1 MCPAISVT
9 LSIHGVEANRDEES
23 RYFFLFLE
31 DVSFRLE
38 ETCICET
45 MRTSQWCMIIC
56 QKMVQTKGQRTQTQE
71 KMELEC
77 IKEDPRTDFDMD
89 MIGAECR
96 GYVSVKV
103 VCVLCKMLNN
113 R

>member
-56 QKMVQTKGQRTQTQE
+56 QKNGIDQRAENSDTRENGVGMYKGR
-71 KMELEC
+71 
-77 IKEDPRTDFDMD
+77 
-89 MIGAECR
+89 
-96 GYVSVKV
+96 S
-103 VCVLCKMLNN
+103 
-113 R
+113 